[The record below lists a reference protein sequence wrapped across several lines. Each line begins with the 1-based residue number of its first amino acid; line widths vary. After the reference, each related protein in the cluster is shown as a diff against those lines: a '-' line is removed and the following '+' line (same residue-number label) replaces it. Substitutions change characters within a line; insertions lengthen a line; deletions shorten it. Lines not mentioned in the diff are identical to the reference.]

1 MRRASRSLCY
11 SLLLALTGCYSY
23 TVAPPEE
30 VPVGAAIRA
39 RISAAEAERVSLV
52 VQQGKDRVLEGALV
66 QSDPESLLIS
76 VASEGGTFGSSATR
90 LHQRLT
96 IPRSEI
102 FELEVRRL
110 DPWRTA
116 GVVAAATAV
125 ASYIVIRAFDLGGNA
140 PAGPRP
146 GEEQAQTPLG
156 SVPIW

>member
-1 MRRASRSLCY
+1 MRRACRSLSC
-11 SLLLALTGCYSY
+11 SLLLALAGCYSY
-23 TVAPPEE
+23 SVAPPEE
-30 VPVGAAIRA
+30 VPIGAAIRA
-39 RISAAEAERVSLV
+39 RISAGEAERVSEI
-52 VQQGKDRVLEGALV
+52 VQHGHDRVLEGALV

-76 VASEGGTFGSSATR
+76 VPSDVGGFGSSAAR

-110 DPWRTA
+110 EPWRTA
-116 GVVAAATAV
+116 GVVAVVTAV
-125 ASYIVIRAFDLGGNA
+125 ASYAVIRAFDLGGNA

-146 GEEQAQTPLG
+146 GGEQAQTPFG